1 LCNRQSGRISPI
13 VGNIDDFAVSV
24 KDSRHYY
31 THHDPDVRRKGI
43 VLSDTPLM
51 MMTYRLQFLFR
62 LCVLSEF
69 GLDAD
74 PHSVLR
80 RQMPSRV
87 TEFF

>member
-1 LCNRQSGRISPI
+1 MSAI
-13 VGNIDDFAVSV
+13 VGDLEQFATSV

-31 THHDPDVRRKGI
+31 THHDPDIRRKGN
-43 VLSDTPLM
+43 VVSGAPLT
-51 MMTYRLQFLFR
+51 MMTYHLQYLFR

-69 GLDAD
+69 KLETD

-80 RQMPSRV
+80 RQIPGRV